1 MNPQHPFDRNLLR
14 QRRNRASSSYADHDF
29 LLAEVTDRLLDRLD
43 DIKRPFADIL
53 NLGSHSG
60 LAGEMIAARPD
71 TGLLVQSDLSENMAR
86 TARNRNEQ
94 QTVVLDEEALPFAE
108 ESFDLIVS
116 ALSLHNVN
124 DLPGTLIQA
133 NQCLRLDGVFLASM
147 FGGQTLVEL
156 KEVLMLAE
164 SETAG
169 GVAPRVSP
177 FADVKDLGNLLQR
190 AGFALPVADSEI
202 ITVRYENPLKLF
214 ADLRGMGESSVLN
227 ARSRK
232 PLRRDTLMRAADLYA
247 ERHGG
252 DDGRLPATFEIVTL
266 TAWRPDASQ
275 PKPARPGSATVSL
288 ADALNIPDKNTD
300 DKK

>member
-1 MNPQHPFDRNLLR
+1 VQAPFDRSLLR
-14 QRRNRASSSYADHDF
+14 QRRNRASTNFASHDF
-29 LLAEVTDRLLDRLD
+29 LLSEITDRLLDRLD

-53 NLGSHSG
+53 NLGCHSG
-60 LAGEMIAARPD
+60 LAGEVIAARAD
-71 TGLLVQSDLSENMAR
+71 TRFLIQSDLSDKMALL
-86 TARNRNEQ
+86 ARNRNNQ
-94 QTVVLDEEALPFAE
+94 ATITSDEEALPFAD

-124 DLPGTLIQA
+124 DLPGALIQA
-133 NQCLRLDGVFLASM
+133 NRCLRPDGVFLAAM
-147 FGGQTLVEL
+147 FGGQTLIEL

-164 SETAG
+164 SDTAG
-169 GVAPRVSP
+169 GVALRVSP

-202 ITVRYENPLKLF
+202 ITVRYESPMKLF
-214 ADLRGMGESSVLN
+214 ADLRGMGESSVLK

-232 PLRRDTLMRAADLYA
+232 PLRRDTLMRASELYM

-252 DDGRLPATFEIVTL
+252 EDGRVPVTFEVVNL

-275 PKPARPGSATVSL
+275 PIPARRGSATVSL
-288 ADALNIPDKNTD
+288 ADALKNPGNSESQG
-300 DKK
+300 

>member
-1 MNPQHPFDRNLLR
+1 MQAPFDRSLLR
-14 QRRNRASSSYADHDF
+14 QRRNRASTNFASHDF
-29 LLAEVTDRLLDRLD
+29 LLSEITDRLLDRLD

-53 NLGSHSG
+53 NLGCHSG
-60 LAGEMIAARPD
+60 LAGEVIAARAD
-71 TGLLVQSDLSENMAR
+71 TRFLVQSDLSDKMAFL
-86 TARNRNEQ
+86 ARNRNNQ
-94 QTVVLDEEALPFAE
+94 ATITSDEEALPFAD

-124 DLPGTLIQA
+124 DLPGALIQA
-133 NQCLRLDGVFLASM
+133 NRCLRPDGVFLAAM
-147 FGGQTLVEL
+147 FGGQTLTEL

-164 SETAG
+164 SDTAG
-169 GVAPRVSP
+169 GVALRVSP

-202 ITVRYENPLKLF
+202 ITVRYESPMKLF

-232 PLRRDTLMRAADLYA
+232 PLRRDTLIRAAELYM

-252 DDGRLPATFEIVTL
+252 EDGRVPATFEVVNL

-275 PKPARPGSATVSL
+275 PKPARRGSATVSL
-288 ADALNIPDKNTD
+288 ADALKTPDTPEG
-300 DKK
+300 

>member
-1 MNPQHPFDRNLLR
+1 MDPHHPFDRSLLR
-14 QRRNRASSSYADHDF
+14 QRRNRAATAHDSHDF

-43 DIKRPFADIL
+43 DIKRPFAEIL
-53 NLGSHSG
+53 DLGCHSG
-60 LAGEMIAARPD
+60 QAGKLMAARPD
-71 TGLLVQSDLSENMAR
+71 TRLLIQSDLSQNLAGLAR
-86 TARNRNEQ
+86 HSNSLPTIVA
-94 QTVVLDEEALPFAE
+94 DEEALPFAD
-108 ESFDLIVS
+108 ESFDLIFS
-116 ALSLHNVN
+116 ALTLHNIN
-124 DLPGTLIQA
+124 DLPGTLVQA
-133 NQCLRLDGVFLASM
+133 NRCLRPDGVFLAAM

-177 FADVKDLGNLLQR
+177 FADVRDLGNLLQR

-202 ITVRYENPLKLF
+202 ITVRYESPLKLF
-214 ADLRGMGESSVLN
+214 ADLRGMGESSILH

-232 PLRRDTLMRAADLYA
+232 PLRRDTLMRMAELYQ

-252 DDGRLPATFEIVTL
+252 DDGRIPVTFEIVNL

-275 PKPARPGSATVSL
+275 PKPARRGSATASL
-288 ADALNIPDKNTD
+288 ADALKSPGPND
-300 DKK
+300 DPR

>member
-1 MNPQHPFDRNLLR
+1 MDQQTPFDRALLR
-14 QRRNRASSSYADHDF
+14 QRRNRAATRYGDYDF
-29 LLAEVTDRLLDRLD
+29 LTAEVTDRLLDRLD

-53 NLGSHSG
+53 NLGCHTG
-60 LAGEMIAARPD
+60 LAGEIMSARAD
-71 TGLLVQSDLSENMAR
+71 TKFLVQSDLSDRMAGL
-86 TARNRNEQ
+86 AQNRNDLL
-94 QTVVLDEEALPFAE
+94 TAILDEEALPFAE

-116 ALSLHNVN
+116 ALTLHNVN
-124 DLPGTLIQA
+124 DLPGALIQA
-133 NQCLRLDGVFLASM
+133 NRCLRPDGVFLASM

-169 GVAPRVSP
+169 GVALRVSP

-202 ITVRYENPLKLF
+202 ITVRYESPMKLF
-214 ADLRGMGESSVLN
+214 TDLRGMAESNILN

-232 PLRRDTLMRAADLYA
+232 PLRRDTLMRAASLYT

-252 DDGRLPATFEIVTL
+252 DDGRVPVTFEIVNL

-275 PKPARPGSATVSL
+275 PKPAKRGSATHSL
-288 ADALNIPDKNTD
+288 ADALKVPDKPNR
-300 DKK
+300 